1 MKRFLPSELRLP
13 TYLGL
18 LLGLTSLL
26 TFAVLTTI
34 FLLTRIP
41 QLENEIR
48 IRAEG
53 DAREQVLRIELQLG
67 AVQDQL
73 ALLSEALAR
82 GAPDALLRRV
92 VGEGQTFRALYLV
105 NGRGLVTAAALA
117 PQYAHLETEA
127 LGSDLSAA
135 PILTEARRQR
145 RALWTDKYLS
155 ALTGIVTVGVT
166 LPVGNDQ
173 VLLGEMPLSYLLNIV
188 KQTRGE
194 SGRAIWVVDQRG
206 ELLADTE
213 SETRAG
219 SQNLY
224 SSPLLKAILADQPL
238 PHQFSLDGHD
248 YYVGGARSKTIGWSF
263 IARTPAGLEHPEI
276 RTTILI
282 VCGGF
287 LASLLIGTSLAL
299 SGAGR
304 LLRPLS
310 GIVQQA
316 HQTAQGKLAPAWPR
330 GRIAEFNRLSQDI
343 GAMASAIL
351 AREQKAL
358 AVFNTSPVPMQFSRF
373 DGDCAILDINEAW
386 VRQFERPKPAVL
398 GRTGLQIGL
407 WQNPPDRSAL
417 IAAAQRHGH
426 AAGEATLLTAS
437 GTALLCK
444 ISVQVMETHGE
455 RFLIWAEE
463 DITDLRR
470 YENSLHELNA
480 TLEARVQERT
490 AALTEAKE
498 AAEAASRAK
507 SAFLANMSHEIR
519 TPLNAISGMAHLMR
533 RNGLPAEQETRLSK
547 LETASTHLLE
557 IINMV
562 LDLSKIDAGK
572 LVLEHA
578 PFQPAALFENVRSML
593 QERAQAKHLALTVD
607 LPALPETLLGDATR
621 LQQALLNYAANA
633 IKFTERGEV
642 ALSAR
647 IEDETAQ
654 HISLRF
660 IVRDTGIGIAP
671 EAQAR
676 LFSAFEQ
683 ADNSITRKYG
693 GTGLGLAITA
703 KIAEAMGGSV
713 GVSSIQGEGST
724 FWFTVRLARPD
735 QTQAHPPL
743 PNERDPEERL
753 RKHYAER
760 RILLVEDEP
769 INREIALMLLADAGL
784 SADVA
789 ENGLEAVAAAE
800 ARAYDLILMDMQ
812 MPELDGLAATQR
824 IRMLPAHRQTPVIA
838 LTANAFAEDRTRC
851 RDAGMTDFIA
861 KPVDPELFYHLILAT
876 FSGRPP
882 VA

>member
-1 MKRFLPSELRLP
+1 
-13 TYLGL
+13 
-18 LLGLTSLL
+18 
-26 TFAVLTTI
+26 
-34 FLLTRIP
+34 
-41 QLENEIR
+41 
-48 IRAEG
+48 
-53 DAREQVLRIELQLG
+53 
-67 AVQDQL
+67 
-73 ALLSEALAR
+73 
-82 GAPDALLRRV
+82 
-92 VGEGQTFRALYLV
+92 
-105 NGRGLVTAAALA
+105 
-117 PQYAHLETEA
+117 
-127 LGSDLSAA
+127 
-135 PILTEARRQR
+135 
-145 RALWTDKYLS
+145 
-155 ALTGIVTVGVT
+155 
-166 LPVGNDQ
+166 
-173 VLLGEMPLSYLLNIV
+173 
-188 KQTRGE
+188 
-194 SGRAIWVVDQRG
+194 
-206 ELLADTE
+206 
-213 SETRAG
+213 
-219 SQNLY
+219 
-224 SSPLLKAILADQPL
+224 
-238 PHQFSLDGHD
+238 
-248 YYVGGARSKTIGWSF
+248 
-263 IARTPAGLEHPEI
+263 
-276 RTTILI
+276 
-282 VCGGF
+282 
-287 LASLLIGTSLAL
+287 
-299 SGAGR
+299 
-304 LLRPLS
+304 
-310 GIVQQA
+310 
-316 HQTAQGKLAPAWPR
+316 
-330 GRIAEFNRLSQDI
+330 
-343 GAMASAIL
+343 
-351 AREQKAL
+351 
-358 AVFNTSPVPMQFSRF
+358 
-373 DGDCAILDINEAW
+373 
-386 VRQFERPKPAVL
+386 
-398 GRTGLQIGL
+398 
-407 WQNPPDRSAL
+407 
-417 IAAAQRHGH
+417 
-426 AAGEATLLTAS
+426 
-437 GTALLCK
+437 
-444 ISVQVMETHGE
+444 
-455 RFLIWAEE
+455 
-463 DITDLRR
+463 
-470 YENSLHELNA
+470 
-480 TLEARVQERT
+480 
-490 AALTEAKE
+490 
-498 AAEAASRAK
+498 
-507 SAFLANMSHEIR
+507 
-519 TPLNAISGMAHLMR
+519 
-533 RNGLPAEQETRLSK
+533 
-547 LETASTHLLE
+547 
-557 IINMV
+557 MV

-654 HISLRF
+654 DISLRF

-724 FWFTVRLARPD
+724 FWFTVRLTRPD
-735 QTQAHPPL
+735 QTQAHPPR